1 MGQGPV
7 PCPTLTWDILQGE
20 GVVIGA
26 ARNGETTNYTYGL
39 ERISAIS
46 GKTRTEYVYDGRGS
60 VAAEISYNDSWYSF
74 GGVLA
79 KKNVTMESEMVFRA
93 NANEEMY
100 LKSVSKEGDKKEES
114 TIYLVKDA
122 KYKQVLYLDMYD
134 EDTKKNEKTV
144 YGYDGN
150 ELTFSFAALYFLAP
164 TMYTS
169 MFLDPNTISAEDLLE
184 ETAEDS
190 EAEYTVESK
199 YYSKG
204 DGNLTLKINAKE
216 GAKSEDEYAVS
227 ESYTVVYDN
236 YYWKS
241 AVIEGES
248 NKGNK
253 SKAEITFTVKDE
265 VKIELPSG
273 WESLINKEAA

>member
-1 MGQGPV
+1 MLSSCG
-7 PCPTLTWDILQGE
+7 D
-20 GVVIGA
+20 GA
-26 ARNGETTNYTYGL
+26 EITDSAKLKETKDA
-39 ERISAIS
+39 ISA
-46 GKTRTEYVYDGRGS
+46 KTKDIKNYEMTMKSSATSYD
-60 VAAEISYNDSWYSF
+60 DS
-74 GGVLA
+74 A
-79 KKNVTMESEMVFRA
+79 KKNVTTESEMLFRA

-100 LKSVSKEGDKKEES
+100 LKTVSKEGDQKEES

-144 YGYDGN
+144 YGYEGN
-150 ELTFSFAALYFLAP
+150 ELTFSMSALYLLAP
-164 TMYTS
+164 TLYTS

-190 EAEYTVESK
+190 ETEYTVESK

-204 DGNLTLKINAKE
+204 DGNLTLKINAKAKE

-227 ESYTVVYDN
+227 ETYTVVYDN

-273 WESLINKEAA
+273 WEDLINKEAA

>member
-1 MGQGPV
+1 MKKKFSLLVLLPAFMLSSCG
-7 PCPTLTWDILQGE
+7 D
-20 GVVIGA
+20 GA
-26 ARNGETTNYTYGL
+26 EVTDPAKLKETKDA
-39 ERISAIS
+39 ISA
-46 GKTRTEYVYDGRGS
+46 KTKDIKNYEMTMKSSATSYD
-60 VAAEISYNDSWYSF
+60 DS
-74 GGVLA
+74 A
-79 KKNVTMESEMVFRA
+79 KKNVAMESEMVFRA

-169 MFLDPNTISAEDLLE
+169 MFLDPSAEDLLE

-204 DGNLTLKINAKE
+204 DGNLTLKISAKAKE
-216 GAKSEDEYAVS
+216 GAKSEDEYTVS

-273 WESLINKEAA
+273 WEDLINKEAA

>member
-1 MGQGPV
+1 MLSSCG
-7 PCPTLTWDILQGE
+7 D
-20 GVVIGA
+20 GA
-26 ARNGETTNYTYGL
+26 EITDSAKLKETKDA
-39 ERISAIS
+39 ISA
-46 GKTRTEYVYDGRGS
+46 KTKDIKNYEMTMKSSATSYD
-60 VAAEISYNDSWYSF
+60 DS
-74 GGVLA
+74 A
-79 KKNVTMESEMVFRA
+79 KKNVTTESEMLFRA

-100 LKSVSKEGDKKEES
+100 LKTVSKEGDQKEES

-144 YGYDGN
+144 YGYEGN
-150 ELTFSFAALYFLAP
+150 ELTFSMSALYLLAP
-164 TMYTS
+164 TLYTS

-190 EAEYTVESK
+190 ETEYTVESK

-204 DGNLTLKINAKE
+204 DGNLTLKINAKGKE
-216 GAKSEDEYAVS
+216 DAKSEDEYTVS

-273 WESLINKEAA
+273 WEDLINKEAA

>member
-1 MGQGPV
+1 MKKKFSLLVLLPAFMLSSCG
-7 PCPTLTWDILQGE
+7 D
-20 GVVIGA
+20 GA
-26 ARNGETTNYTYGL
+26 EITDSAKLKETKDA
-39 ERISAIS
+39 ISA
-46 GKTRTEYVYDGRGS
+46 KTKDIKNYEMTMKSSATSYD
-60 VAAEISYNDSWYSF
+60 DS
-74 GGVLA
+74 A
-79 KKNVTMESEMVFRA
+79 KKNVTTESEMLFRA

-100 LKSVSKEGDKKEES
+100 LKTVSKEGDQKEES

-144 YGYDGN
+144 YGYEGN
-150 ELTFSFAALYFLAP
+150 ELTFSMSALYLLAP
-164 TMYTS
+164 TLYTS

-184 ETAEDS
+184 ETAENS

-204 DGNLTLKINAKE
+204 DGNLTLKISAKAKE

-227 ESYTVVYDN
+227 ENYTVVYDN

-273 WESLINKEAA
+273 WEDLINKEAA

>member
-1 MGQGPV
+1 MKKKLSLLVLLPAFMLSSCG
-7 PCPTLTWDILQGE
+7 D
-20 GVVIGA
+20 GA
-26 ARNGETTNYTYGL
+26 EITDPAKLKETKDA
-39 ERISAIS
+39 ISA
-46 GKTRTEYVYDGRGS
+46 KTKDIKNYEMTMKSSATSYD
-60 VAAEISYNDSWYSF
+60 DS
-74 GGVLA
+74 A

-100 LKSVSKEGDKKEES
+100 LKSVSKEGDQKEET

-164 TMYTS
+164 TLYTS

-184 ETAEDS
+184 ETAENS
-190 EAEYTVESK
+190 ETEYTVESK

-204 DGNLTLKINAKE
+204 DGNLTLKISAKAKE

-241 AVIEGES
+241 ALIEQES

-273 WESLINKEAA
+273 WEDLINKEAA